1 MKIWQKTRNWDFGQ
15 TLLEW
20 RHRDAGRLGGK
31 IFSWLLGAFVFG
43 ILTSIF
49 WAAVGQPDWAQP
61 WARIVFF
68 VVLIL
73 GTASNVFRCIINGLD
88 YKITQQAMVHVH
100 PYLGWEKFSGLL
112 GKLMSAFQVSYF
124 TINWRTVKEIREQKN
139 GILLILQDGQEAP
152 VPIIPV
158 SVVTLNLK
166 LNTPEPRSKNRQKT
180 DQKAYNKE
188 VLRMVI
194 KAARDAHKA
203 ANN

>member
-1 MKIWQKTRNWDFGQ
+1 MKIWQKTKNWDFGQ

-20 RHRDAGRLGGK
+20 RHHDAGRLGGK

-49 WAAVGQPDWAQP
+49 LAAVGQADLAQP
-61 WARIVFF
+61 WARLVFF

-73 GTASNVFRCIINGLD
+73 GTASNVFRCIINGFN

-100 PYLGWEKFSGLL
+100 PYLGWEKLSGFL
-112 GKLMSAFQVSYF
+112 GKLTSLFQVSYF
-124 TINWRTVKEIREQKN
+124 TINWKTVKEIREQNN

-152 VPIIPV
+152 VPVIPV

-194 KAARDAHKA
+194 KAARDAQKA
-203 ANN
+203 ANG